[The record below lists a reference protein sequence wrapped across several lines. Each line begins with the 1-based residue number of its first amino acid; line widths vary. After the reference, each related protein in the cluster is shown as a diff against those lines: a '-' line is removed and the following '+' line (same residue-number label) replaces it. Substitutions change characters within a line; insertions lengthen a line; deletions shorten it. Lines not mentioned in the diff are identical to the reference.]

1 MSTTTLLSNGWSPLL
16 TVTLQLLFFQLK
28 NDFVR
33 SSTRLTSAS
42 LALCQEIKLSLF
54 SGIPWAFF
62 DPCQIELPL
71 FPYHSQQHCL
81 LVHGFE
87 IFVKIFIHICSIEYF
102 FQRFILSE
110 ISPIIEYLL
119 LNTFPNF
126 KKWNWALYYCV
137 IQDMRQQ
144 YINHQKE
151 RPWIVF

>member
-87 IFVKIFIHICSIEYF
+87 IFVKIFIHIYSIEYF
-102 FQRFILSE
+102 FSKIYLVRNISYNRILLIHFQISKNE
-110 ISPIIEYLL
+110 IEHY
-119 LNTFPNF
+119 TT
-126 KKWNWALYYCV
+126 V
-137 IQDMRQQ
+137 
-144 YINHQKE
+144 
-151 RPWIVF
+151 

>member
-71 FPYHSQQHCL
+71 LPYHSQQQHCL
-81 LVHGFE
+81 LVHVFE
-87 IFVKIFIHICSIEYF
+87 IFVKIFIRIHCIFHFSKLRRKSSF
-102 FQRFILSE
+102 R
-110 ISPIIEYLL
+110 
-119 LNTFPNF
+119 NN
-126 KKWNWALYYCV
+126 
-137 IQDMRQQ
+137 
-144 YINHQKE
+144 
-151 RPWIVF
+151 IVKSRKPCGFV